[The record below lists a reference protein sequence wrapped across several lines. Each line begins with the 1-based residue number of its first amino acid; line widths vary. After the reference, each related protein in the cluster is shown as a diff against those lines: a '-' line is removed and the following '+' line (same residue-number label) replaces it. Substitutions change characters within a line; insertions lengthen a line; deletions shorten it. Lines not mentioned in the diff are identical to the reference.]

1 MKEQC
6 LKENEIARITT
17 LMERII
23 KEFYG
28 NGQEGLAKSIPKL
41 QNQIATLIETT
52 AAQGKAI
59 SGLAKAVT
67 EITSVEEYKEKHSG
81 ATWERAGIL
90 ISAILGVS
98 AIITSVILKI

>member
-1 MKEQC
+1 MERQC
-6 LKENEIARITT
+6 LKENEIAKITT
-17 LMERII
+17 LMERMI

-28 NGQEGLAKSIPKL
+28 NGQEGLSKSIPKL

-67 EITSVEEYKEKHSG
+67 EITSIEEYKEKHAG

-98 AIITSVILKI
+98 GVAISIILKI